1 MKTSEKVLQ
10 LLLKKQAFLSGQE
23 LADELNVSRTAV
35 WKAIQSLQEEGYQ
48 IESKP
53 RIGYRYIEGLKL
65 SEASIRRFLNP
76 ELDLNF
82 EIYDTIDSTNNRC
95 SQKAMDPETKTP
107 LVVISDSQKAG
118 HGRYGRPFASPVGG
132 GIYISILLDNDDPDF
147 NPGLLTT
154 ATAIAVTR
162 TIEKLVHA
170 RCEIKWVNDI
180 LVDGKKIV
188 GILTE
193 GVADLET
200 QLIKHIIV
208 GTYCGYT
215 YQLPKSCPAC
225 EGTELVNRGFGTEKI
240 EDDIKILFPE
250 AAVARMD
257 LDTTRTRSAYE
268 KIIADFE
275 QGKTDILIG
284 TQMVSKGLDFDHV
297 SIVGILN
304 ADTMLN
310 YPDFR
315 SYERA
320 FQLMAQVAGRA
331 GRKNKRG
338 RVVLQ
343 TKSIDHPI
351 IHQVIANDYED
362 TG

>member
-170 RCEIKWVNDI
+170 RCEIKWVND
-180 LVDGKKIV
+180 LYLNGKKIC

-193 GVADLET
+193 GVTDFESGMIESIVIGYGVNFRDDAHLPEE
-200 QLIKHIIV
+200 LRPIV
-208 GTYCGYT
+208 GSVFGAEPPTVT
-215 YQLPKSCPAC
+215 RSALAAAMLAELLPLA
-225 EGTELVNRGFGTEKI
+225 
-240 EDDIKILFPE
+240 EDLSSRSFLPE
-250 AAVARMD
+250 YRRRSMLLGREIVFSRAGGRFAAVAEGIDDNGGLVVRLPD
-257 LDTTRTRSAYE
+257 GSRETLRSGEVSVRTAESA
-268 KIIADFE
+268 
-275 QGKTDILIG
+275 G
-284 TQMVSKGLDFDHV
+284 TL
-297 SIVGILN
+297 
-304 ADTMLN
+304 
-310 YPDFR
+310 P
-315 SYERA
+315 E
-320 FQLMAQVAGRA
+320 
-331 GRKNKRG
+331 
-338 RVVLQ
+338 
-343 TKSIDHPI
+343 
-351 IHQVIANDYED
+351 
-362 TG
+362 